1 MALHP
6 GEFLREEFLK
16 PLGLSPGALA
26 KVCGVPRGR
35 IERVVTGQR
44 GVTADTALRLARAL
58 GTSPDV
64 WLSLQ
69 NDYDVQTA
77 MRQIGKALTKI
88 EQVTAAPSSE
98 IPSTASIVLAAAS
111 SLRPNRWA

>member
-6 GEFLREEFLK
+6 GEVLFKDFLK

-44 GVTADTALRLARAL
+44 GVTADTALRLLRRW
-58 GTSPDV
+58 GVPH
-64 WLSLQ
+64 
-69 NDYDVQTA
+69 
-77 MRQIGKALTKI
+77 
-88 EQVTAAPSSE
+88 
-98 IPSTASIVLAAAS
+98 LAFG
-111 SLRPNRWA
+111 